1 MTNKKNVFFQK
12 ISNHRSLIQ
21 NYSYLA
27 LIQIVN
33 LVVTLATYPYL
44 IRTLGK
50 ELFGLVVF
58 AQAIVGYFVIL
69 VSFGF
74 NISATKEI
82 SYHRDDKKK
91 VEEILSSILLLK
103 GALFVISLLL
113 LLISSF
119 FIKEANGHLLLFF
132 LSMFACFYE
141 FIYPSWY
148 FQGTEKMKEITIITL
163 TSKLIFLA
171 LIFIF
176 VKSKENYLLVPLFYG
191 VGSVVAGLYSIYIVT
206 VKEKLKLSFQP
217 LNTLIY
223 FFKEAI
229 TFFISN
235 VSIQIYANANKV
247 IIGSTLGMVEVAY
260 YDLAEKV
267 VLLLK
272 LPQAILMQ
280 TIFPRISKD
289 LNKSFIR
296 KMFIYSS
303 SGNALLYI
311 LILIFA
317 PLAVQFLGSKDMF
330 ESTNILRLLAITI
343 PINGMSNFFSVQVL
357 TPFGHK
363 KEIGKIVVTS
373 LILYSL
379 IISMLYLNNL
389 ISLTSMVLATLVTEL
404 NTLIMAYI
412 IVKRKNLIEL
422 Y

>member
-1 MTNKKNVFFQK
+1 MTNKKYVFFQR

-33 LVVTLATYPYL
+33 LAVTLATYPYL

-91 VEEILSSILLLK
+91 IEEILSSILLLK
-103 GALFVISLLL
+103 GCLFLFSLIL
-113 LLISSF
+113 LLITSF

-176 VKSKENYLLVPLFYG
+176 VKSKENYLLVPLF
-191 VGSVVAGLYSIYIVT
+191 
-206 VKEKLKLSFQP
+206 Q
-217 LNTLIY
+217 
-223 FFKEAI
+223 
-229 TFFISN
+229 
-235 VSIQIYANANKV
+235 
-247 IIGSTLGMVEVAY
+247 VEM
-260 YDLAEKV
+260 
-267 VLLLK
+267 LLL
-272 LPQAILMQ
+272 M
-280 TIFPRISKD
+280 
-289 LNKSFIR
+289 
-296 KMFIYSS
+296 
-303 SGNALLYI
+303 
-311 LILIFA
+311 
-317 PLAVQFLGSKDMF
+317 
-330 ESTNILRLLAITI
+330 
-343 PINGMSNFFSVQVL
+343 
-357 TPFGHK
+357 
-363 KEIGKIVVTS
+363 
-373 LILYSL
+373 
-379 IISMLYLNNL
+379 
-389 ISLTSMVLATLVTEL
+389 MVHLQHLFD
-404 NTLIMAYI
+404 NY
-412 IVKRKNLIEL
+412 
-422 Y
+422 